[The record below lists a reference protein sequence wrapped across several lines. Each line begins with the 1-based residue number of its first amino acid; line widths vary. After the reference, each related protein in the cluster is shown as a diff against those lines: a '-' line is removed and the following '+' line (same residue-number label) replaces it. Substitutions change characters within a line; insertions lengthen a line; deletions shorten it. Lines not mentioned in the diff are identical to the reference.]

1 MEKQPGCP
9 YDTYIFD
16 VDKAEE
22 LEGRNFVEGE
32 KVHLVYNPS
41 KRTYRNDEF
50 LLPNGILV
58 RDRHI
63 DMWQGTG
70 FVITALNRG
79 AVYLGV
85 GIIHEV
91 GQR

>member
-32 KVHLVYNPS
+32 RVHLVYNPS
-41 KRTYRNDEF
+41 SRTYRNDEF
-50 LLPNGILV
+50 LLPNGSIAQD
-58 RDRHI
+58 DRI
-63 DMWQGTG
+63 DMWH
-70 FVITALNRG
+70 ITEYVVTAISRG
-79 AVYLGV
+79 YVYLGV
-85 GIIHEV
+85 GVIH
-91 GQR
+91 RRN

>member
-32 KVHLVYNPS
+32 RVHLVYNPS
-41 KRTYRNDEF
+41 RRTYRNDEF
-50 LLPNGILV
+50 LLPNGSIAQD
-58 RDRHI
+58 DRI
-63 DMWQGTG
+63 DMWH
-70 FVITALNRG
+70 ITEYVVTAISRG
-79 AVYLGV
+79 YVYLGV
-85 GIIHEV
+85 GVIH
-91 GQR
+91 RRN